1 MENQETQEHSKK
13 AEKMIGLKAEPY
25 FKQLMLRNT
34 VKTIKMYEK
43 TNFGQEMMK
52 WPKGAVPSYVL
63 NREGQ
68 SGTKVLSNMIKQKW
82 K

>member
-52 WPKGAVPSYVL
+52 WPKGAVPTL
-63 NREGQ
+63 PAEQR
-68 SGTKVLSNMIKQKW
+68 GTVWN
-82 K
+82 

>member
-52 WPKGAVPSYVL
+52 
-63 NREGQ
+63 
-68 SGTKVLSNMIKQKW
+68 
-82 K
+82 